1 MGIRVLQ
8 ITKRGVYD
16 IFENMRNAFGIIS
29 QRSVDEIIKGIK
41 ILPTIKFTKPFKC
54 SLFFCPF
61 FSLSQPELCFF
72 SFLFNVYEQ
81 PTTRAKMTDV
91 LERTTQK
98 KEFEQRQPKKKNHQ
112 LQYTHLFN
120 FFAFCFWKSRVLGQS
135 RVVCLINQLKI
146 WSIKYWIRVLIKHV
160 LGQKSQPAVSILSQV
175 GDSSSTLGFIKS

>member
-1 MGIRVLQ
+1 M
-8 ITKRGVYD
+8 
-16 IFENMRNAFGIIS
+16 IFENMRNAFEIIS

-98 KEFEQRQPKKKNHQ
+98 KEFEQRQPKKK
-112 LQYTHLFN
+112 TTN
-120 FFAFCFWKSRVLGQS
+120 FSTPI
-135 RVVCLINQLKI
+135 CLIFLLFVFGN
-146 WSIKYWIRVLIKHV
+146 
-160 LGQKSQPAVSILSQV
+160 LGL
-175 GDSSSTLGFIKS
+175 